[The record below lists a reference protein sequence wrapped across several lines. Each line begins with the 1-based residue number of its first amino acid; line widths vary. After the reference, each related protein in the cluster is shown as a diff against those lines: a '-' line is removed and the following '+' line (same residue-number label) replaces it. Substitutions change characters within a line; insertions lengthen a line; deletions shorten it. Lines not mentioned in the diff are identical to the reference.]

1 MNQETTTH
9 NGKKHQSIKTGPE
22 MTEMMEL
29 VDKSMLSR
37 NVEDIYDSNQTS
49 WDEEYTEWHLQQI
62 RHCRRQ
68 D

>member
-49 WDEEYTEWHLQQI
+49 
-62 RHCRRQ
+62 
-68 D
+68 